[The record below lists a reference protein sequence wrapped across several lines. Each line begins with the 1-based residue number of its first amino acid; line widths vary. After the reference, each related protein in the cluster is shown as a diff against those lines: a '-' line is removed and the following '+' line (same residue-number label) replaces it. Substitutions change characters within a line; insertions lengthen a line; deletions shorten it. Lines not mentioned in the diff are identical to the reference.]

1 MSFYT
6 SVHRYGNKMLFR
18 GYDSNGNRIH
28 KKVPFKP
35 TFYLPT
41 KKPSEWK
48 SLDGASVEPMKIE
61 SMSEAQDFVKRY
73 EDVDNFK
80 VHGNNNFVAQFLAEA
95 YPGNIKYKLRDICVG
110 NIDIEVASD
119 DGFPHPEQADHPI
132 ISIAYKDSKSKVY
145 HVWGLG
151 HYDSTKSELD
161 NIELIQYRHCD
172 NEKDLIEK
180 FLIFWQS
187 NTPDIITG
195 WNIRLFDIP
204 YMINRTLKVCGEET
218 TKLYSPWKIY
228 KYRQI
233 GIKGKSMDAYEIYGV
248 SQVDYYDLFQKFGY
262 TYGTQESYALNHIAH
277 TVLGEKK
284 LSYEEHGSLHGL
296 YKADHQK
303 FIDYNIKDVEIVKK
317 LDDKMKLLD
326 LIITIAYESKINF
339 EDVFSPVKTWETI
352 IYNFLKDQNIA
363 VPQNRHRGES
373 KGIEGGYVK
382 DPHLGLHKWVVSF
395 DLNSLYPHLIQ
406 QYNISPE
413 TISDDEVLKIK
424 YRDGVNGLLNEEYNT
439 DYLKEKQMI
448 LLGTN
453 IPFKLNH

>member
-1 MSFYT
+1 
-6 SVHRYGNKMLFR
+6 
-18 GYDSNGNRIH
+18 
-28 KKVPFKP
+28 
-35 TFYLPT
+35 
-41 KKPSEWK
+41 
-48 SLDGASVEPMKIE
+48 MKIE

-204 YMINRTLKVCGEET
+204 YMINRTLKV
-218 TKLYSPWKIY
+218 Y
-228 KYRQI
+228 
-233 GIKGKSMDAYEIYGV
+233 
-248 SQVDYYDLFQKFGY
+248 
-262 TYGTQESYALNHIAH
+262 
-277 TVLGEKK
+277 
-284 LSYEEHGSLHGL
+284 
-296 YKADHQK
+296 
-303 FIDYNIKDVEIVKK
+303 
-317 LDDKMKLLD
+317 
-326 LIITIAYESKINF
+326 
-339 EDVFSPVKTWETI
+339 
-352 IYNFLKDQNIA
+352 
-363 VPQNRHRGES
+363 
-373 KGIEGGYVK
+373 
-382 DPHLGLHKWVVSF
+382 
-395 DLNSLYPHLIQ
+395 
-406 QYNISPE
+406 
-413 TISDDEVLKIK
+413 
-424 YRDGVNGLLNEEYNT
+424 
-439 DYLKEKQMI
+439 
-448 LLGTN
+448 
-453 IPFKLNH
+453 